1 MPLPAKCFVHHVL
14 FWLRD
19 PGSAEDRSALV
30 RGLETLRAIEVI
42 RGLHIGVP
50 AATGARAVVDDT
62 YSVSEL
68 ALFNDA
74 GAEAIYQ
81 DHPVHQA
88 FIRDCGSL
96 WSRVVVFDSVGD

>member
-1 MPLPAKCFVHHVL
+1 MPAKCFVHHVL

-19 PGSAEDRSALV
+19 PGSAGDRAALV
-30 RGLETLRAIEVI
+30 RGIETLRAIDVV

-62 YSVSEL
+62 YGVSLL
-68 ALFNDA
+68 ALFDDTA
-74 GAEAIYQ
+74 AEAIYQ

-96 WSRVVVFDSVGD
+96 WRRVVVFDSVGD